1 MGKLNKGEVER
12 MTAIGYGIG
21 YSLPNDEDYALAK
34 LGPALDEAAALGV
47 DYAELALYGLELV
60 ANGRVLNDR
69 VKRVKALTTGRPFGL
84 TIHGPLSLNLMD
96 ATERGQMHKAVLKA
110 HLEIAAELGGV
121 HFVAHAGRYVAGE
134 SGEPEASCA
143 RQRDALAEAGDYAQA
158 HGIVIAVEN
167 LFGSHGGRETL
178 LPSRL
183 AAEIAAIGHPAIR
196 ACLDFSH
203 GYLEATRQGVDFVT
217 EAAALAPFAK
227 HLHIHD
233 SFGTLWQAQPNHRA
247 ERLAY
252 GLGDLHL
259 PVGLGSIPWDALME
273 RCNFPKDVIF
283 IHELAPPYWADLAVS
298 VERTRALAARA
309 KIGMPA
315 N

>member
-1 MGKLNKGEVER
+1 
-12 MTAIGYGIG
+12 MTGRGYGIG

-34 LGPALDEAAALGV
+34 LGPWLDEAAELGA
-47 DYAELALYGLELV
+47 DYVELALYGLDLV
-60 ANGRVLNDR
+60 ANGRVLRDR
-69 VKRVKALTTGRPFGL
+69 VKRVKALTAGRPFGL
-84 TIHGPLSLNLMD
+84 TIHGPLGLNLMD
-96 ATERGQMHKAVLKA
+96 GTGRAETHKAVLKA

-121 HFVAHAGRYVAGE
+121 HFVAHAGRYAADE
-134 SGEPEASCA
+134 SGEPETSCA
-143 RQRDALAEAGDYAQA
+143 RQRDALAEAGDYAKA
-158 HGIVIAVEN
+158 HGITIAVEN

-183 AAEIAAIGHPAIR
+183 AAEIEAIGHPAIR

-203 GYLEATRQGVDFVT
+203 AYLDTARVGADFVA

-233 SFGTLWQAQPNHRA
+233 SFGKLWHSPPNHRA

-259 PVGLGSIPWDALME
+259 PIGFGSIPWDALMQ
-273 RCNFPKDVIF
+273 RCNFPEGAIF
-283 IHELAPPYWADLAVS
+283 IHELAPPYWVDLAAS
-298 VERTRALAARA
+298 LEGTRELAARA
-309 KIGMPA
+309 KIGGA
-315 N
+315 AS